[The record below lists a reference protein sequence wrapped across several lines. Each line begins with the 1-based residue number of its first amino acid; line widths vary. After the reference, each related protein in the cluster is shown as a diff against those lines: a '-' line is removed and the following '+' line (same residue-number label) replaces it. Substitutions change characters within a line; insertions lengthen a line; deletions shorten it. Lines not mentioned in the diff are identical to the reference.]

1 VIEEQQPRAPA
12 IAGSA
17 AALRWAA
24 PADSVPAV
32 TSPTAAVTITST
44 LPPRDYVARALSRLP
59 SMYRSGDPANPT
71 NTEKA
76 ITALLAPA
84 NDLAAAMLA
93 VLTQRNVDTAVGVQL
108 DVIGAIVGRAREGV
122 SDDEIYR
129 RYVRAQISANKSNGT
144 VNEVQ
149 KVARL
154 VIGDAGTITTIITGV
169 GVAASVLRV
178 DGIALTDAVAAVLVE
193 LVLRATS
200 DGVRRI
206 VEWTG
211 QDPAR
216 TLYWDTAGVWDTAV
230 WFNAAD
236 QEL

>member
-1 VIEEQQPRAPA
+1 MIEEQQPRAPA

-24 PADSVPAV
+24 PADSAPVVV
-32 TSPTAAVTITST
+32 TPTAGAVVTITST
-44 LPPRDYVARALSRLP
+44 LPRRDYVARALSRLP
-59 SMYRSGDPANPT
+59 SMYRSNDQAHLT

-144 VNEVQ
+144 VNDVQ

-154 VIGDAGTITTIITGV
+154 IIGDAGTITTVITGA
-169 GVAASVLRV
+169 AASVLRV
-178 DGIALTDAVAAVLVE
+178 DGITLSDAVAAVLVE

-211 QDPAR
+211 KDPAR

-230 WFNAAD
+230 WFNSAD

>member
-1 VIEEQQPRAPA
+1 VIEEQQPSAPA

-24 PADSVPAV
+24 PADSAPVV
-32 TSPTAAVTITST
+32 VLPTAAVAITST

-59 SMYRSGDPANPT
+59 SMYRSTDPAHLT

-108 DVIGAIVGRAREGV
+108 DVIGVIVGRARDGV

-129 RYVRAQISANKSNGT
+129 RYVRAQISANKSNGS
-144 VNEVQ
+144 VNDVQ

-154 VIGDAGTITTIITGV
+154 VIGDAGTITTVIT

-178 DGIALTDAVAAVLVE
+178 DGIALSDAVAAVLVE

>member
-1 VIEEQQPRAPA
+1 
-12 IAGSA
+12 
-17 AALRWAA
+17 
-24 PADSVPAV
+24 
-32 TSPTAAVTITST
+32 
-44 LPPRDYVARALSRLP
+44 
-59 SMYRSGDPANPT
+59 MYRSNDPAHLT

-76 ITALLAPA
+76 LIALLSPA

-122 SDDEIYR
+122 ADDEIYR

-144 VNEVQ
+144 VNDVQ

-154 VIGDAGTITTIITGV
+154 VIGDTGTITTVIT

-178 DGIALTDAVAAVLVE
+178 DGIALFDAVAAVLVE

>member
-1 VIEEQQPRAPA
+1 MIEEQQPRAPA

-24 PADSVPAV
+24 PADSAPVV
-32 TSPTAAVTITST
+32 VLPTAAVAITST

-59 SMYRSGDPANPT
+59 SMYRSGDPADLT

-93 VLTQRNVDTAVGVQL
+93 VLTQRNVDTAVGAQL
-108 DVIGAIVGRAREGV
+108 DVIGVIVGRARDGV

-129 RYVRAQISANKSNGT
+129 RYVRAQISANKSNGS
-144 VNEVQ
+144 VNDVQ

-154 VIGDAGTITTIITGV
+154 VIGDAGTITTVIT

-178 DGIALTDAVAAVLVE
+178 DGIALSDAVAAVLVE

>member
-24 PADSVPAV
+24 PADSAPVV
-32 TSPTAAVTITST
+32 VLPTAAVAITST

-59 SMYRSGDPANPT
+59 SMYRSGDPADLT

-93 VLTQRNVDTAVGVQL
+93 VLTQRNVDTAVGAQL
-108 DVIGAIVGRAREGV
+108 DVIGVIVGRARDGV

-129 RYVRAQISANKSNGT
+129 RYVRAQISANKSNGS
-144 VNEVQ
+144 VNDVQ

-154 VIGDAGTITTIITGV
+154 VIGDAGTITTVIT

-178 DGIALTDAVAAVLVE
+178 DGIALSDAVAAVLVE